1 MKKKDGTQQFYHYA
15 SSVKPARVIFT
26 DSKPEIELDYNQVN
40 FGENLKFMKVTK
52 ITNQISII

>member
-52 ITNQISII
+52 VAN